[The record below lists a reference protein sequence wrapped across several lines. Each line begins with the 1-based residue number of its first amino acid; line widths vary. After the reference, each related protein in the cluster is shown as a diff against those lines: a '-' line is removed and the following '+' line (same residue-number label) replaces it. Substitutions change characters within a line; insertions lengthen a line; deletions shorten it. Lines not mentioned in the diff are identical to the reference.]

1 METLPEE
8 PQSTNAQLRQLP
20 AYQAL
25 LAPAA
30 EPHPL
35 TGSRVVA
42 TLMQVKDTANILLLL
57 SNGALL
63 FSIVCGFGVPGLVL
77 YGLRWRQVR
86 GRAGRG
92 AIIWQA
98 ALSLGHELF
107 WAYAF
112 QGDKASNEPFEYD
125 VALVVLYGLGA
136 FLSAVQ
142 LLVIL
147 TSATEAVEYPANPA
161 DELLIEE

>member
-1 METLPEE
+1 MESLPEA
-8 PQSTNAQLRQLP
+8 PQP
-20 AYQAL
+20 
-25 LAPAA
+25 LAPALSQMPA
-30 EPHPL
+30 YRTVLAPIP
-35 TGSRVVA
+35 GSASRVVA
-42 TLMQVKDTANILLLL
+42 ALMQLKDTANILLLL

-86 GRAGRG
+86 GWAGRG
-92 AIIWQA
+92 ATRWQA

-112 QGDKASNEPFEYD
+112 QHDKAGSEPFEYD
-125 VALVVLYGLGA
+125 AVLVVLYGLGA

-142 LLVIL
+142 LLIVL
-147 TSATEAVEYPANPA
+147 TGDTEEEYPASLAAKQPVG
-161 DELLIEE
+161 

>member
-1 METLPEE
+1 MESLPEAPRPLA
-8 PQSTNAQLRQLP
+8 PQLSQMP
-20 AYQAL
+20 AYRAV
-25 LAPAA
+25 LAPTPVSA
-30 EPHPL
+30 
-35 TGSRVVA
+35 SRVVA
-42 TLMQVKDTANILLLL
+42 TLMQLKDTANILLLL

-63 FSIVCGFGVPGLVL
+63 FGIVCGFGVPGLVL

-92 AIIWQA
+92 AIGWQA

-112 QGDKASNEPFEYD
+112 QSDRASSEPFEYD
-125 VALVVLYGLGA
+125 AVLVVFYGLGA

-142 LLVIL
+142 LLVAL
-147 TSATEAVEYPANPA
+147 TGATEEEAYPAGLT
-161 DELLIEE
+161 DEQPVE